1 MKFSSKARLGARLGG
16 GGNFQKN
23 TKNDINVSVMREK
36 TQNNSRVGYSATCPM
51 GRDMLRSEGVMELGG
66 RGEGERRR

>member
-1 MKFSSKARLGARLGG
+1 MEEETFKKI
-16 GGNFQKN
+16 QKLY
-23 TKNDINVSVMREK
+23 NVSVMREK
-36 TQNNSRVGYSATCPM
+36 TQNKRVGYSATYPM